1 MRLNIKPLHFI
12 ARSLMTI
19 LLSTFFIVLPSSA
32 QQSPDS
38 APSETS
44 VDASERV
51 DNAPLPLK
59 DLQLFTLIFDQI
71 RRSYVE
77 PISDQK
83 LLENAI
89 KGMLQ
94 ELDPHSSYL
103 DGSHFSSLKET
114 TQGHF
119 SGVGI

>member
-51 DNAPLPLK
+51 DKAPLPLK
-59 DLQLFTLIFDQI
+59 DLQLFTLIFNQI
-71 RRSYVE
+71 RRPYVK

-83 LLENAI
+83 LLENVLN
-89 KGMLQ
+89 GMIHESDQTSTFLT
-94 ELDPHSSYL
+94 ESNSR
-103 DGSHFSSLKET
+103 S
-114 TQGHF
+114 
-119 SGVGI
+119 